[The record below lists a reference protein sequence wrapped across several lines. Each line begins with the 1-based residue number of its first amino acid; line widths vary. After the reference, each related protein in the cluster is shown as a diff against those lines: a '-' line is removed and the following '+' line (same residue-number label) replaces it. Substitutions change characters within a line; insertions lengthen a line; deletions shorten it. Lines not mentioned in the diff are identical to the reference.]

1 MVVNIQFYCL
11 PVSRL
16 LAWQSMAI
24 CHYAWPFVCPS
35 FCLPLCHL
43 LAWLSVWLTG
53 HINPVTNSDSC
64 LCLFVIASVC
74 LFMSVGLPVI
84 FVEVCLVLK
93 SIWMSCLLQSIPLP
107 PSFLP
112 SVSPPPPPLQPSI
125 DHFLI
130 LHCVPEPS
138 QQPAPVYR
146 PLSPTSMDISWS
158 PPDYPNGVIVQYR
171 LFRNDTL
178 VFEDNGEPALEDF

>member
-1 MVVNIQFYCL
+1 MS
-11 PVSRL
+11 VS
-16 LAWQSMAI
+16 I
-24 CHYAWPFVCPS
+24 CHCICVSVHVCWPACN
-35 FCLPLCHL
+35 FCVGLFGFEQHL
-43 LAWLSVWLTG
+43 DVMSVA
-53 HINPVTNSDSC
+53 INP
-64 LCLFVIASVC
+64 
-74 LFMSVGLPVI
+74 P
-84 FVEVCLVLK
+84 
-93 SIWMSCLLQSIPLP
+93 P

-112 SVSPPPPPLQPSI
+112 SVSPPSPPSLQPSI

-138 QQPAPVYR
+138 QQPAPVYK

-158 PPDYPNGVIVQYR
+158 PPDYPNGVIMLYR

>member
-11 PVSRL
+11 PVSCL

-93 SIWMSCLLQSIPLP
+93 SIWMSCLLQSIPLA

-112 SVSPPPPPLQPSI
+112 SVSPPPPPPPHFNLQSIISLSCIVFQNHPS
-125 DHFLI
+125 
-130 LHCVPEPS
+130 S
-138 QQPAPVYR
+138 QL
-146 PLSPTSMDISWS
+146 LSTGPCHQHRWTFRGHPQTIPTAS
-158 PPDYPNGVIVQYR
+158 
-171 LFRNDTL
+171 
-178 VFEDNGEPALEDF
+178 